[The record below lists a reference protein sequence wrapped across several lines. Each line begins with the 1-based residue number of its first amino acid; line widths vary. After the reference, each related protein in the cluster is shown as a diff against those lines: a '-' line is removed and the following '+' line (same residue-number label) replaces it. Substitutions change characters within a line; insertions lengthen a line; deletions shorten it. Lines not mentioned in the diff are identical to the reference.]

1 MKSLKISFIEG
12 TGKYCKYFLIE
23 QGHKP
28 VFGSQKEVSFI
39 VDERFNEVMG
49 SIENSVTVQEIIET
63 LEKEHDITIFGTT
76 FKYDEPFGQS
86 SGYYGGGYLLI
97 VEVSYRLC

>member
-1 MKSLKISFIEG
+1 MKSLKILFIEG
-12 TGKYCKYFLIE
+12 TGKYCKHYLIE

-28 VFGSQKEVSFI
+28 VVGAQKEVSFI
-39 VDERFNEVMG
+39 VDETFNEVMG
-49 SIENSVTVQEIIET
+49 SVENNVSVQEVIET
-63 LEKEHDITIFGTT
+63 LQKEEPISLFGID
-76 FKYDEPFGQS
+76 FHYDEPFGQS